1 MDYEVVR
8 RLCIICDWMLNSSW
22 NHFGSHQ
29 GKNVR
34 VTIEFEVSKRHIL
47 GLKWSIDMVQRV
59 FRWERP
65 KKKCYARKRQEP
77 TVEKYC
83 YNNILMNFLGRE
95 RKQRRQE
102 KGQTCPFWAY
112 IWKKS
117 IHSLFGAWSFLLVHI
132 WFTPSEDKLDHG
144 IMPYSMVWLHGPWC
158 KPAQIAKAE
167 SYISKSTNLAWDRF
181 GQLTTYN

>member
-59 FRWERP
+59 FRWERQ

-95 RKQRRQE
+95 RKQ
-102 KGQTCPFWAY
+102 
-112 IWKKS
+112 KKTREGS
-117 IHSLFGAWSFLLVHI
+117 NLSFLSIYLEKINTFTFWCMVIPLGPHLVY
-132 WFTPSEDKLDHG
+132 TQSG
-144 IMPYSMVWLHGPWC
+144 
-158 KPAQIAKAE
+158 AQRLCRL
-167 SYISKSTNLAWDRF
+167 YF
-181 GQLTTYN
+181 